1 MWRHSV
7 MGHRPPGMISG
18 CRLRKPYVTG
28 VPGELS
34 AFECSHD
41 GISIADLSPGGVDDV
56 STPFHRRD
64 ELVVEEMLGL
74 GVQRSVDRD
83 DVAMRHHRRRALVEA
98 ETELALD
105 LSRQAVAI
113 RVMKLDVERLQP
125 PQDGKA
131 DASSGHRPNRHALEV
146 VGPFDTVGDIPTPVG
161 CFSD

>member
-1 MWRHSV
+1 
-7 MGHRPPGMISG
+7 MISG
-18 CRLRKPYVTG
+18 CRLWKPHVTG

-41 GISIADLSPGGVDDV
+41 GISIADLSLGGVDDV

-83 DVAMRHHRRRALVEA
+83 DVAMRHHRRALVKGEP
-98 ETELALD
+98 ELALD

-113 RVMKLDVERLQP
+113 SNE
-125 PQDGKA
+125 A
-131 DASSGHRPNRHALEV
+131 
-146 VGPFDTVGDIPTPVG
+146 
-161 CFSD
+161 